1 MWWLRSTLRRVS
13 ILDLDRST
21 QRKREKYCENRNR
34 KAYLSKREKM
44 VFGREG

>member
-1 MWWLRSTLRRVS
+1 MCWLRSTLRRVS

-21 QRKREKYCENRNR
+21 QRKREKCENRNR
-34 KAYLSKREKM
+34 KAHLSKREKM